1 MSIPSDAPQYA
12 PVEPAPMLP
21 VRPLYWSMWRE
32 VWENRYLYIAPLIV
46 AGFVLL
52 GSFIS
57 LFRMAHRIQALPA
70 NDPGRLHIVVVTP
83 FSGAP
88 APIILVSFMVG
99 MFYSLD
105 AMYGER
111 RDRSILF
118 WKSMPVSDV
127 TAVMAKFCI
136 PMLVMPVI
144 GFLIGESVQL
154 ILLMISSP
162 ILAGHRLNPAIV
174 WQEFHFFQ
182 EPLIMIY
189 GLIIFVLW
197 WAPLFSWLLLVSAW
211 ARRATILWALM
222 PLLAVSAL
230 ERILFNTWTFMHMLQ
245 YRVGGALKEGFAFA
259 PKHDAGGGLIDEL
272 SQLDPVKFLTRPG
285 LWLGLMFAAAFL
297 VAAVRLRRYREP
309 I

>member
-1 MSIPSDAPQYA
+1 MSIPTDAPQYA
-12 PVEPAPMLP
+12 PIESP
-21 VRPLYWSMWRE
+21 VRPLYWSIWRE
-32 VWENRYLYIAPLIV
+32 VWENRYLYIAPTIV
-46 AGFVLL
+46 AGFVLF
-52 GSFIS
+52 GTFIS
-57 LFRMAHRIQALPA
+57 LIRMAHRIQALPA
-70 NDPGRLHIVVVTP
+70 NDPSRLHIVVVTP
-83 FSGAP
+83 FSMAP

-105 AMYGER
+105 ALYGER

-127 TAVMAKFCI
+127 TAVIAKFCI
-136 PMLVMPVI
+136 PMVVMPII
-144 GFLIGESVQL
+144 GFLIGQTVQL
-154 ILLMISSP
+154 ILLMISTP
-162 ILAGHRLNPAIV
+162 ILASHQLNPAIV

-189 GLIIFVLW
+189 GLAIFVLW
-197 WAPLFSWLLLVSAW
+197 WAPIFGWLLLVSAW

-222 PLLAVSAL
+222 PLLAIAAL
-230 ERILFNTWTFMHMLQ
+230 ERIVFNTWTFMQMLQ

-259 PKHDAGGGLIDEL
+259 PRHDAPGGGLIDEL